1 VEDVGVRESSVI
13 PGGAGG
19 ATTEPFRGVGVALV
33 TIFGDDGEV
42 DPGATGKLAGDLVM
56 RGMQAVVV
64 CGSTGEAATL
74 TRPERVALIEAV
86 RDAVPPGT
94 PVIAG
99 TGAPSARQAA
109 TLTGDAVRA
118 GADAVLAFP
127 PPGSRDLAGYYKAV
141 AGAAGGRPVLA
152 YHYPLVSAPGIPVD
166 ALAGLPVAGVKD
178 SSGDPDRL
186 LDELAHY
193 PGATYVGSSAVLALA
208 GPMGAAGAILALANV
223 EPERCVAAFAG
234 DAQAQFELADR
245 HLDARRGGVAALK
258 AVLAADRGT
267 PEGLRQ

>member
-1 VEDVGVRESSVI
+1 VS
-13 PGGAGG
+13 G

-33 TIFGDDGEV
+33 TIFGDDGEI
-42 DPGATGKLAGDLVM
+42 DPGATGKLAGDLVA

-74 TRPERVALIEAV
+74 SGPERVALIEAV
-86 RDAVPPGT
+86 RGTVPPGT

-109 TLTGDAVRA
+109 SLTGDAVRA
-118 GADAVLAFP
+118 GADGVLVLP
-127 PPGSRDLAGYYKAV
+127 PPGSRDLAGYFTTV
-141 AGAAGGRPVLA
+141 ASTAGDLPVLA
-152 YHYPLVSAPGIPVD
+152 YHYPLVSAPGVPVD

-186 LDELAHY
+186 LHELAHY

-208 GPMGAAGAILALANV
+208 GPMGAAGAILALANI

-234 DAQAQFELADR
+234 DARAQLELADR

-258 AVLAADRGT
+258 KVLATERGT
-267 PEGLRQ
+267 PAGTRR

>member
-1 VEDVGVRESSVI
+1 MNESA
-13 PGGAGG
+13 PMRDGAGGVGSG

-33 TIFGDDGEV
+33 TIFGDDGEI
-42 DPGATGKLAGDLVM
+42 DPGATGKLAGDLVA
-56 RGMQAVVV
+56 RGIRAVVV

-74 TRPERVALIEAV
+74 TGSERVALIEGV
-86 RDAVPPGT
+86 RGAVPPGT

-109 TLTGDAVRA
+109 ALTGDAVRA

-127 PPGSRDLAGYYKAV
+127 PPGSRDLAGYFTAV
-141 AGAAGGRPVLA
+141 ASAASDLPVLA
-152 YHYPLVSAPGIPVD
+152 YHYPQVSAPGVPVD

-208 GPMGAAGAILALANV
+208 GPMGAAGAILALANI
-223 EPERCVAAFAG
+223 EPERCLAAFVG
-234 DAQAQFELADR
+234 DARAQLELAER

-258 AVLAADRGT
+258 AVLATERGIPGGT
-267 PEGLRQ
+267 RQ